1 LRERHGKAETFRSSA
16 GIARLRN
23 RTTEKQSLFPLISG
37 AKPGEESA
45 HLTLT
50 AFHGKILV
58 MPLKYQTGF
67 GNEFATESVEGALPV
82 GRNSPQKA
90 PLGLYAEQFSGSAFT
105 VPRAGNKRTWTYRIR
120 PSVLHKPFR
129 QIENKLFRSTPF
141 DEVVTTP
148 NQLRWDPLALPNGP
162 TDFVDGITTIAGNGD
177 LFAQTGIGIHIYVCN
192 RDMEDRFF
200 YNADGEM
207 LLVPEMGSLTIY
219 TELGVIEV
227 SPGEVCCLPRGL
239 KFRVTIGATGGNP
252 TGREGVNARGYV
264 CENYGAQFRL
274 PDLGP
279 IGANGLANPRDF
291 ETPVA
296 WYEDR
301 EGEMEQVAKF
311 GGNLWACEIDHS
323 PLDVVAWHGNYA
335 PYKYDLRRF
344 NTIGSISFDHPDP
357 SIFTVMTS
365 PSGEAGVANC
375 DFVIFPDRWLVAEDT
390 FRPPWYHRN
399 TMSEYMGLIYG
410 QYDAKEEGFVPGGG
424 SLHNQMSAH
433 GPDLDAF
440 EKASNADL
448 KPQKLSGT
456 LAFMFESRYVIRPT
470 KFAMDCAELQNEYSE
485 VWQGLKKNFS

>member
-1 LRERHGKAETFRSSA
+1 MTPTTSEET
-16 GIARLRN
+16 
-23 RTTEKQSLFPLISG
+23 
-37 AKPGEESA
+37 
-45 HLTLT
+45 
-50 AFHGKILV
+50 
-58 MPLKYQTGF
+58 LKYNSGF
-67 GNEFATESVEGALPV
+67 GNEFSTEAVKGALPI

-90 PLGLYAEQFSGSAFT
+90 PLGLYAEQLSGTAFT
-105 VPRAGNKRTWTYRIR
+105 VPRVHNRRTWTYRIR
-120 PSVLHKPFR
+120 PSVLHKPFVPYVALTDVR
-129 QIENKLFRSTPF
+129 AADTRLRFRSTPF

-148 NQLRWDPLALPNGP
+148 NQLRWDALPIPTEP
-162 TDFVDGITTIAGNGD
+162 TDFIDGITTIAGNGD
-177 LFAQTGIGIHIYVCN
+177 LFSQIGIAVHIYAFN
-192 RDMEDRFF
+192 KGMDERYF

-207 LLVPEMGSLTIY
+207 LLVPEMGALTIY

-227 SPGEVCCLPRGL
+227 SPGDICCLPRGL
-239 KFRVTIGATGGNP
+239 KFKVEIGVSSPHVSKGSTTENHPVGETP
-252 TGREGVNARGYV
+252 TPLLRKEGISGCRGYI
-264 CENYGAQFRL
+264 CENYGGQFRL

-296 WYEDR
+296 WYEDLD
-301 EGEMEQVAKF
+301 GSFEQVAKF

-357 SIFTVMTS
+357 SIFTVLTS
-365 PSGEAGVANC
+365 PSGETGVANC

-399 TMSEYMGLIYG
+399 FMSEYMGLIYG
-410 QYDAKEEGFVPGGG
+410 AYDAKEEGFLPGGG

-440 EKASNADL
+440 EKASNSDL
-448 KPQKLSGT
+448 SPQRLSDT

-470 KFAMDCAELQNEYSE
+470 RFAMECPHLQPEYYK
-485 VWQGLKKNFS
+485 VWQRLKKNFNA

>member
-1 LRERHGKAETFRSSA
+1 
-16 GIARLRN
+16 
-23 RTTEKQSLFPLISG
+23 
-37 AKPGEESA
+37 
-45 HLTLT
+45 
-50 AFHGKILV
+50 
-58 MPLKYQTGF
+58 MDLKYQTGF
-67 GNEFATESVEGALPV
+67 GNEFATEAVEGALPV

-90 PLGLYAEQFSGSAFT
+90 PLGLYAEQFSGTAFT
-105 VPRAGNKRTWTYRIR
+105 VPRVHNKRTWTYRIR
-120 PSVLHKPFR
+120 PSVLHKPFA
-129 QIENKLFRSTPF
+129 QIDGKLFKSSPF
-141 DEVVTTP
+141 DEIPTTP
-148 NQLRWDPLALPNGP
+148 NQLRWNPLQIPSDP
-162 TDFVDGITTIAGNGD
+162 TDFIDGITTIAGNGD
-177 LFAQTGIGIHIYVCN
+177 SFSQFGIAVHIYACN
-192 RDMEDRFF
+192 RDMDGRFF

-207 LLVPEMGSLTIY
+207 LIVPEMGGLTIY

-227 SPGEVCCLPRGL
+227 NPGEVCCLPRGL
-239 KFRVTIGATGGNP
+239 KFRVSIAEGGNP
-252 TGREGVNARGYV
+252 TGREGVNARGYI

-279 IGANGLANPRDF
+279 IGANGLANARDF

-311 GGNLWACEIDHS
+311 GGNLWSCAIDHS

-335 PYKYDLRRF
+335 PYKYDLTRF

-365 PSGEAGVANC
+365 PSGEPGVANC

-440 EKASNADL
+440 EKASNASL
-448 KPQKLSGT
+448 QPQKLSGT
-456 LAFMFESRYVIRPT
+456 MAFMFESRYIIRPT
-470 KFAMDCAELQNEYSE
+470 KFAMDCAELQHEYSE
-485 VWQGLKKNFS
+485 VWQGLKKNFRTE

>member
-1 LRERHGKAETFRSSA
+1 
-16 GIARLRN
+16 
-23 RTTEKQSLFPLISG
+23 
-37 AKPGEESA
+37 
-45 HLTLT
+45 
-50 AFHGKILV
+50 
-58 MPLKYQTGF
+58 M
-67 GNEFATESVEGALPV
+67 
-82 GRNSPQKA
+82 
-90 PLGLYAEQFSGSAFT
+90 YAEQFSGTAFT
-105 VPRAGNKRTWTYRIR
+105 VPRVHNKRTWTYRIC

-129 QIENKLFRSTPF
+129 QIPNGMIRSTPF

-148 NQLRWDPLALPNGP
+148 NQLRWDPLPFAD
-162 TDFVDGITTIAGNGD
+162 TEKDFIDGLVTIAGNGD
-177 LFAQTGIGIHIYVCN
+177 LFSQAGIGIHIYRSN
-192 RDMEDRFF
+192 KPMTDRFF

-207 LLVPEMGSLTIY
+207 LVVAERNRVRFW
-219 TELGVIEV
+219 TELGVIEIG
-227 SPGEVCCLPRGL
+227 PGEVCCLPRGL
-239 KFRVTIGATGGNP
+239 RFRVELPDGD
-252 TGREGVNARGYV
+252 ARGYI

-296 WYEDR
+296 WYEDVD
-301 EGEMEQVAKF
+301 GKFEQVAKF
-311 GGNLWACEIDHS
+311 GGNLWSCEIDHS

-357 SIFTVMTS
+357 SIFTVLTS
-365 PSGEAGVANC
+365 PSGEPGVANC

-433 GPDLDAF
+433 GPDLGAF

-456 LAFMFESRYVIRPT
+456 LAFMFESRYIIRPT
-470 KFAMDCAELQNEYSE
+470 KFAMESSELQHEYFE
-485 VWQGLKKNFS
+485 VWQKLKKNFRAT

>member
-1 LRERHGKAETFRSSA
+1 
-16 GIARLRN
+16 
-23 RTTEKQSLFPLISG
+23 
-37 AKPGEESA
+37 
-45 HLTLT
+45 
-50 AFHGKILV
+50 
-58 MPLKYQTGF
+58 MDLKYQTGF
-67 GNEFATESVEGALPV
+67 GNEFATEAVKGALPV

-90 PLGLYAEQFSGSAFT
+90 PLGLYAEQFSGTAFT
-105 VPRAGNKRTWTYRIR
+105 VPRVHNKRTWTYRIR
-120 PSVLHKPFR
+120 PSVLHKPFA
-129 QIENKLFRSTPF
+129 QIDGKLFKSSPF
-141 DEVVTTP
+141 DEIPTTP
-148 NQLRWDPLALPNGP
+148 NQLRWNPLQIPSDP
-162 TDFVDGITTIAGNGD
+162 TDFIDGITTIAGNGD
-177 LFAQTGIGIHIYVCN
+177 SFSQFGIAVHIYTCN
-192 RDMEDRFF
+192 RDMDGRFF

-207 LLVPEMGSLTIY
+207 LIVPEMGGLTIY

-227 SPGEVCCLPRGL
+227 NPGEVCCLPRGL
-239 KFRVTIGATGGNP
+239 KFRVSIAEDGNP
-252 TGREGVNARGYV
+252 TGREGVNARGYI

-279 IGANGLANPRDF
+279 IGANGLANARDF

-311 GGNLWACEIDHS
+311 GGNLWSCAIDHS

-335 PYKYDLRRF
+335 PYKYDLTRF

-365 PSGEAGVANC
+365 PSGEPGVANC

-440 EKASNADL
+440 EKASNASL
-448 KPQKLSGT
+448 QPQKLSGT
-456 LAFMFESRYVIRPT
+456 MAFMFESRYIIRPT
-470 KFAMDCAELQNEYSE
+470 KFAMDCAELQHEYSE
-485 VWQGLKKNFS
+485 VWQGLKKNFRTE

>member
-1 LRERHGKAETFRSSA
+1 
-16 GIARLRN
+16 
-23 RTTEKQSLFPLISG
+23 
-37 AKPGEESA
+37 
-45 HLTLT
+45 
-50 AFHGKILV
+50 
-58 MPLKYQTGF
+58 MDLKYQTGF
-67 GNEFATESVEGALPV
+67 GNEFATEAVKGALPV

-90 PLGLYAEQFSGSAFT
+90 PLGLYAEQFSGTAFT
-105 VPRAGNKRTWTYRIR
+105 VPRVHNKRTWTYRIR
-120 PSVLHKPFR
+120 PSVLHKPFA
-129 QIENKLFRSTPF
+129 QIDGKLFKSSPF
-141 DEVVTTP
+141 DEIPTTP
-148 NQLRWDPLALPNGP
+148 NQLRWNPLQIPSDP
-162 TDFVDGITTIAGNGD
+162 TDFIDGITTIAGNGD
-177 LFAQTGIGIHIYVCN
+177 SFSQFGIAVHIYTCN
-192 RDMEDRFF
+192 RDMDGRFF

-207 LLVPEMGSLTIY
+207 LIVPEMGGLTIY

-227 SPGEVCCLPRGL
+227 NPGEVCCLPRGL
-239 KFRVTIGATGGNP
+239 KFRVSIAEGGNP
-252 TGREGVNARGYV
+252 TGREGVNARGYI

-279 IGANGLANPRDF
+279 IGANGLANARDF

-311 GGNLWACEIDHS
+311 GGNLWSCAIDHS

-335 PYKYDLRRF
+335 PYKYDLTRF

-365 PSGEAGVANC
+365 PSGEPGVANC

-440 EKASNADL
+440 EKASNASL
-448 KPQKLSGT
+448 QPQKLSGT
-456 LAFMFESRYVIRPT
+456 MAFMFESRYIIRPT
-470 KFAMDCAELQNEYSE
+470 KFAMDCAELQHEYSE
-485 VWQGLKKNFS
+485 VWQGLKKNFRTE

>member
-1 LRERHGKAETFRSSA
+1 
-16 GIARLRN
+16 
-23 RTTEKQSLFPLISG
+23 
-37 AKPGEESA
+37 
-45 HLTLT
+45 
-50 AFHGKILV
+50 
-58 MPLKYQTGF
+58 MDLKYQTGF
-67 GNEFATESVEGALPV
+67 GNEVATEAAAGALPV

-90 PLGLYAEQFSGSAFT
+90 PLGLYAEQFSGTAFT
-105 VPRAGNKRTWTYRIR
+105 VPRAHNRRTWTYRIR

-129 QIENKLFRSTPF
+129 QIDNKLFRSTPF

-148 NQLRWDPLALPNGP
+148 NQLRWNPLQVPDEP
-162 TDFVDGITTIAGNGD
+162 TDFVEGITTIAGNGD
-177 LFAQTGIGIHIYVCN
+177 LFSQVGIGVHIYACN
-192 RDMEDRFF
+192 KGMGDRFF

-207 LLVPEMGSLTIY
+207 LVVPEMGRLGIL
-219 TELGVIEV
+219 TELGAIQVG
-227 SPGEVCCLPRGL
+227 PGSVAVLPRGL
-239 KFRVTIGATGGNP
+239 KFKVEPAAGDDKC
-252 TGREGVNARGYV
+252 RGYI

-279 IGANGLANPRDF
+279 IGANGLANTRDF

-301 EGEMEQVAKF
+301 EGPMEIVAKF
-311 GGNLWACEIDHS
+311 GGNLWLCETDHS

-335 PYKYDLRRF
+335 PYRYDLRRF

-357 SIFTVMTS
+357 SIFTVLTS
-365 PSGEAGVANC
+365 PSGEPGVANC
-375 DFVIFPDRWLVAEDT
+375 DFVIFPDRWLVAENT

-399 TMSEYMGLIYG
+399 VMSEYMGLVYG

-448 KPQKLSGT
+448 QPQKLAGT
-456 LAFMFESRYVIRPT
+456 MAFMFESRYIIRPT
-470 KFAMDCAELQNEYSE
+470 KFAMETEALQRNYYE
-485 VWQGLKKNFS
+485 VWQGLKKNFRA

>member
-1 LRERHGKAETFRSSA
+1 M
-16 GIARLRN
+16 N
-23 RTTEKQSLFPLISG
+23 
-37 AKPGEESA
+37 
-45 HLTLT
+45 
-50 AFHGKILV
+50 V
-58 MPLKYQTGF
+58 KYQSGF
-67 GNEFATESVEGALPV
+67 GNEFATEAVSGALPV
-82 GRNSPQKA
+82 GRNSPQRA
-90 PLGLYAEQFSGSAFT
+90 PLGLYAEQFSGTAFT
-105 VPRAGNKRTWTYRIR
+105 VPRVHNRRTWTYRIR
-120 PSVLHKPFR
+120 PSVMHKPFER
-129 QIENKLFRSTPF
+129 IENGGWASRF
-141 DEVVTTP
+141 DEIDVTP
-148 NQLRWDPLALPNGP
+148 NQLRWDPLPIP
-162 TDFVDGITTIAGNGD
+162 EDSTDFIEGITTIAGNGD
-177 LFAQTGIGIHIYVCN
+177 VFGQTGIAIHVYACN
-192 RDMEDRFF
+192 KGMGDRYF

-207 LLVPEMGSLTIY
+207 IIVPELGRLGIL
-219 TELGVIEV
+219 TELGAIQAG
-227 SPGEVCCLPRGL
+227 PGEICVIPRGL
-239 KFRVTIGATGGNP
+239 RFRVEIADSS
-252 TGREGVNARGYV
+252 ARGYI

-296 WYEDR
+296 WYEDL
-301 EGEMEQVAKF
+301 EGEFEQVAKF
-311 GGNLWACEIDHS
+311 GGNLWSCAIDHS

-357 SIFTVMTS
+357 SIFTVLTS
-365 PSGEAGVANC
+365 PSGEPGVANC
-375 DFVIFPDRWLVAEDT
+375 DFVIFPDRWLVMENT

-456 LAFMFESRYVIRPT
+456 MAFMFESRYIIRPT
-470 KFAMDCAELQNEYSE
+470 RFAMETSQLQAEYFE
-485 VWQGLKKNFS
+485 VWQRLGKNFKN